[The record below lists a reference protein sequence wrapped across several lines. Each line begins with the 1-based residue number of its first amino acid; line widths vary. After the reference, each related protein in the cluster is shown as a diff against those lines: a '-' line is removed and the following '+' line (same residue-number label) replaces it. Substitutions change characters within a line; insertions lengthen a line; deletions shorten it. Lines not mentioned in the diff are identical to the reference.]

1 VGINTFKSL
10 KNGKV
15 YIETNSK
22 EEIEALLKVIYVKC
36 GDKLEANIHKLRN
49 TRLVIINILEDIS
62 TEKLEDTLITQNP
75 DLHLVKGDIKAK
87 LSYETKKYI

>member
-1 VGINTFKSL
+1 MGINTFKSL

-62 TEKLEDTLITQNP
+62 TEKLEDTLITF
-75 DLHLVKGDIKAK
+75 
-87 LSYETKKYI
+87 LSASISS